1 MTSAEISNRLNE
13 LNSEKKALELELENT
28 LAREA
33 KERTQ
38 NLFNNTKAAIK
49 KLWELYWND
58 EDNTECGKRLDE
70 VKEQYRLNIW
80 LEADIKAALKKS
92 NLEALDKI
100 KEVIKDLPK
109 INIDKCIKDAQIR
122 LDFASALRNVK
133 KGEAL
138 SGPLEYGFGP
148 DDLMQL
154 MELHKTN
161 KFRKKIE
168 DLLTDCNF
176 HSESTLLSA
185 RKYDEYITL
194 VLSET

>member
-33 KERTQ
+33 KERKQ

-58 EDNTECGKRLDE
+58 EDNTECEKRLDE

-100 KEVIKDLPK
+100 KEVIKGLPK
-109 INIDKCIKDAQIR
+109 INIDNCIRDAEIR
-122 LDFASALRNVK
+122 LDFAAALRNCK
-133 KGEAL
+133 KGTEL
-138 SGPLEYGFGP
+138 SGKLDYGFGP
-148 DDLMQL
+148 DDLMSL
-154 MELHKTN
+154 MQLHKAN
-161 KFRKKIE
+161 KFRAKIE
-168 DLLTDCNF
+168 NLLTDCNF
-176 HSESTLLSA
+176 HSECSLLSS
-185 RKYDEYITL
+185 KEYNKFEAL
-194 VLSET
+194 VLND